1 MEIKEFR
8 LLDIKVKLD
17 FLNFLKHSSKLPKSM
32 RNTFYDV
39 SLSIHVLVI
48 KIQFAPVHTENYV
61 KDNET

>member
-8 LLDIKVKLD
+8 LLDINVKLD

-48 KIQFAPVHTENYV
+48 KIQFAPVHTEI
-61 KDNET
+61 T